1 MGDEPAD
8 IRWHIISSF
17 FLKIIIIGKD
27 IISHSYQSALCP
39 SD

>member
-1 MGDEPAD
+1 MYAD
-8 IRWHIISSF
+8 TSSVAF
-17 FLKIIIIGKD
+17 FLIIIIGKD

>member
-1 MGDEPAD
+1 MYAD
-8 IRWHIISSF
+8 TSSVAF
-17 FLKIIIIGKD
+17 FKIIIIGKD

>member
-8 IRWHIISSF
+8 VRWHIISSF
-17 FLKIIIIGKD
+17 FLIIIIGKD